1 MTKGIY
7 YLMVVAMMA
16 CYGCSGQSKGRD
28 ARSGAKK
35 QVTTTNETV
44 KASEIENQSAVNFSK
59 TDEINAITPV
69 VNVYVENSGSMYGYV
84 KGVTDFEAM
93 VYDYLLNIKLSKI
106 IDSLNLYYINSKMI
120 SRGTVT
126 REDDAILDD
135 FIKKL
140 EPDSFRAAG
149 GNMASSDIAEI
160 FKNIINKTN
169 NNTISIL
176 VTDGIFSPGTAQN
189 ADNYLNNQ
197 QIGIKHSVSNLIE
210 NVDNAAL
217 IMYQSTSH
225 FNGDY
230 YYYDKSQRKEV
241 GKHYDGERPYYI
253 WLFGSA
259 ENLTKLRKAVPE
271 NRFNGK
277 GIKKTFLICEGNRDV
292 NYAVDAA
299 TGNFDKHQLAN
310 DKHSIHSLSKDK
322 SGRIKFAVK
331 VDFSELLLSD
341 EYLLDTQNYIIN
353 NDYYEM
359 TVKKIETDVSNFTHK
374 LTFTSTDGKPH
385 TSESNVE
392 NFSVKLKMNKP
403 SWVDVMHDTDGSN
416 PSAGKTYGIKHQIDG
431 CYGAFTLP
439 FDLDNEYYTEIK
451 INIK

>member
-1 MTKGIY
+1 MTRKIC
-7 YLMVVAMMA
+7 YLMMVAIII
-16 CYGCSGQSKGRD
+16 CHGCSGQNEGRD

-35 QVTTTNETV
+35 HTNTVNETEKV
-44 KASEIENQSAVNFSK
+44 IEIENQSTANFTKVNEAN
-59 TDEINAITPV
+59 TTTPT

-106 IDSLNLYYINSKMI
+106 IDSLNLYYINSVMI

-126 REDDAILDD
+126 KEDNAILDD
-135 FIKKL
+135 FIRRL
-140 EPDSFRAAG
+140 EPNSFKAAG

-160 FKNIINKTN
+160 FKNIIDKTDD
-169 NNTISIL
+169 NTISIL

-189 ADNYLNNQ
+189 ADDYLNNQ

-210 NVDNAAL
+210 NVGNAAA
-217 IMYQSTSH
+217 IMYQSISH
-225 FNGDY
+225 FDGDY
-230 YYYDKSQRKEV
+230 YYYNKLQHREV
-241 GKHYDGERPYYI
+241 GIHYNGNRPYYI

-259 ENLTKLRKAVPE
+259 DNLTKLRKAIPE
-271 NRFNGK
+271 NKFNGQ
-277 GIKKTFLICEGNRDV
+277 GIKNTFLICEGNRAV
-292 NYAVDAA
+292 NYAIDAA
-299 TGNFDKHQLAN
+299 TGNFDRHKLAD
-310 DKHSIHSLSKDK
+310 DKHSIHRLSKDN
-322 SGRIKFAVK
+322 SGKIKFAVK

-359 TVKKIETDVSNFTHK
+359 AVKKIETEGSSFTHK
-374 LTFTSTDGKPH
+374 LTFTSKDGRPH

-392 NFSVKLKMNKP
+392 NFSVKLKMSTP
-403 SWVDVMHDTDGSN
+403 SWVGEIHDTDGSI
-416 PSAGKTYGIKHQIDG
+416 PDRGKTYGIKYQIDG
-431 CYGAFTLP
+431 CYGAFTRSFELN
-439 FDLDNEYYTEIK
+439 NEYYTEIK